1 MSDTEEVDQLEA
13 QEELVEVEVAP
24 EAEAQ
29 VEAEP
34 EVEPE
39 PVVEPEPEAEPEPQE
54 VVHEEED
61 AYEEEEEKPKFKPT
75 APKIPDGEK
84 VDFDDIQKKRQNKD
98 LIELQSLIDAH
109 FECRKKEEEELIAL
123 KERIE
128 KRRAERAEQQRIRS
142 EKDKERQARREAE
155 RIRKEEA
162 DAQRK
167 AEDEAKKK
175 IALSSMGSGFS
186 SHLQRVDQKRGKKQ
200 TEREKKKKV
209 LAERCQPLAIDNL
222 SDSSLR
228 EKAKELWD
236 LLYSLEE
243 IKYDHCERLK
253 RQRYEVVSLRNR
265 IDELQK
271 HSKKGAATRR
281 RK

>member
-1 MSDTEEVDQLEA
+1 MSDNEDVDHFEA

-34 EVEPE
+34 EVEAE

-54 VVHEEED
+54 VFQEEED
-61 AYEEEEEKPKFKPT
+61 AYEEEEEKPKYKPT

-98 LIELQSLIDAH
+98 LVELQSLIDAH
-109 FECRKKEEEELIAL
+109 FECRKKEEEELIFL

-128 KRRAERAEQQRIRS
+128 KRRAERAEQQRIRA

-162 DAQRK
+162 DAHRK

-175 IALSSMGSGFS
+175 TVLSSMGSGFS

-200 TEREKKKKV
+200 TEREKKKKI
-209 LAERCQPLAIDNL
+209 LAERCKPLAIDNL
-222 SDSSLR
+222 SDDSLR
-228 EKAKELWD
+228 EKAKEMWAILH
-236 LLYSLEE
+236 SLEE
-243 IKYDHCERLK
+243 IKYDYCEKLK
-253 RQRYEVVSLRNR
+253 RQRYEVISLRNR

-271 HSKKGAATRR
+271 HSKKGAGLRR